1 MKNMAPEMVSASQD
15 TLASSNIVIGSSA
28 SSTKSCLPNG
38 ARRMAKKSRAT
49 AAKRFASLA
58 R

>member
-1 MKNMAPEMVSASQD
+1 MAPEMVSASME

-28 SSTKSCLPNG
+28 TSTKSRLPNG

-49 AAKRFASLA
+49 AASRFPNRA